1 MPFRKPAEKRHLYYD
16 YFIFILLLL
25 HATRAQPVN
34 HTCLEMGKKSC
45 RVELKSSQSA
55 AKLSSGAWRRWEKF
69 KLFKMTRESHKSATQ
84 KLHTSTSHWG
94 WHIGADMR
102 HLSHSISYW
111 IWTTGTKPRIYCL
124 SRGRINRMRHEY
136 SSSVI
141 EISQIFHSIRRW
153 TVLLSI
159 SISRLPF
166 AALES
171 YNKEKKKSDR
181 MWQFTASFVIERRSS
196 VGWQLSDDRNID
208 VKRGFSNK
216 IYGHSAEVERKN
228 WVSNFGPLHAYW
240 LFLFCSG
247 KRSQWLEVW
256 NVMKH
261 ERENWIFLNS
271 IRGRETTKT
280 QRFLHFIHFTLHSL
294 QLLWFFPLL
303 LFFSDSLHIILT
315 KSRILK
321 KKDSKM
327 LCNYRLL
334 PSVLFFLH
342 LLEHEVRKNWVLCFF
357 PPLSISGGGA
367 ARAHSSSFFYPRVY
381 FKI

>member
-1 MPFRKPAEKRHLYYD
+1 
-16 YFIFILLLL
+16 
-25 HATRAQPVN
+25 
-34 HTCLEMGKKSC
+34 
-45 RVELKSSQSA
+45 
-55 AKLSSGAWRRWEKF
+55 
-69 KLFKMTRESHKSATQ
+69 
-84 KLHTSTSHWG
+84 
-94 WHIGADMR
+94 
-102 HLSHSISYW
+102 
-111 IWTTGTKPRIYCL
+111 
-124 SRGRINRMRHEY
+124 
-136 SSSVI
+136 
-141 EISQIFHSIRRW
+141 
-153 TVLLSI
+153 
-159 SISRLPF
+159 
-166 AALES
+166 
-171 YNKEKKKSDR
+171 

-208 VKRGFSNK
+208 AKRGFSNK

-261 ERENWIFLNS
+261 KRENWNFLNS

-280 QRFLHFIHFTLHSL
+280 QRFLHSIHFTLHSL

-315 KSRILK
+315 KSRIFK

-342 LLEHEVRKNWVLCFF
+342 LLEHEVRKKWVLCFF
-357 PPLSISGGGA
+357 
-367 ARAHSSSFFYPRVY
+367 SSSQHQWRWRGVSSLEQFFYPRVF